1 VRKESK
7 FTKKVHLNGLNGE
20 NKPPCNTLTY
30 NFLKSENFTE
40 VTCLK
45 CKEIVN
51 QMYRVAARKLDLNQT
66 RPVI

>member
-1 VRKESK
+1 MRAESK
-7 FTKKVHLNGLNGE
+7 FTKKIHLTNLDGE
-20 NKPPCNTLTY
+20 HQPPCNTLTY

-45 CKEIVN
+45 CREIVN